1 MLFDEN
7 SFEITSKTL
16 AGFENLLAEDIVSIG
31 GTDIVVLNRA
41 VSFRGNLEILYKAN
55 LQIAT
60 ALKFL
65 IPIKRFH
72 CKDDKTL
79 YEQSIQI
86 EWEKFITPDM
96 TIAVDSTVNSDFFN
110 HANYVALKV
119 KDAIVDRM
127 RLHFGRRSD
136 VDSIN
141 PSVRIN
147 VYISGDE
154 CIISLDSSGD
164 SLHKRGYRISQTDAP
179 LNEVLAAGLVRL
191 SGWTGND
198 ILYDP
203 MCGSGTI
210 ATEAY
215 LLASNTPPGYFRS
228 FGFMKWKNYDPK
240 MWGRVKGNA
249 KKRIKS
255 IETEIHASDISETA
269 VDITLKNLSS
279 IGIQNKIKL
288 KRADFLSLR
297 PYYFRGITIIMNPPY
312 GERLDDDDD
321 VLFFYKQI
329 GNKLKE
335 VYKNSE
341 AWIFSGNLTALKHVG
356 LRHEVQHILFNG
368 PIECRYRKYKMYEGS
383 LKRKHFAY

>member
-1 MLFDEN
+1 LFDEN
-7 SFEITSKTL
+7 SFEITGKTL
-16 AGFENLLAEDIVSIG
+16 AGLENLLAEDIASIG
-31 GTDIVVLNRA
+31 GTDILVLKRA

-65 IPIKRFH
+65 IPIKKFH
-72 CKDDKTL
+72 CKTDKVL
-79 YEQSIQI
+79 YEQTIQI

-96 TIAVDSTVNSDFFN
+96 TIAVDSTINSDNFN

-136 VDSIN
+136 VDAIN
-141 PSVRIN
+141 PSVGIN
-147 VYISGDE
+147 VYISGEE

-191 SGWTGND
+191 SGWTGNN

-210 ATEAY
+210 VTEAY
-215 LLASNTPPGYFRS
+215 LLATQTAPGNYRS
-228 FGFMKWKNYDPK
+228 FGFMKWKNYDHAL
-240 MWGRVKGNA
+240 WGRVKGNA
-249 KKRIKS
+249 KKRIKTLA
-255 IETEIHASDISETA
+255 TEIYAGDISQKS
-269 VDITLKNLSS
+269 VDVTLKNLSS
-279 IGIQNKIKL
+279 IGLQNMIKV
-288 KRADFLSLR
+288 KKADFLSFR
-297 PYYFRGITIIMNPPY
+297 PHFPRGITIIMNPPY

-321 VLFFYKQI
+321 ILFLYKQI
-329 GNKLKE
+329 GDKLKE

-341 AWIFSGNLTALKHVG
+341 AWIFSGNLKALKHVG
-356 LRHEVQHILFNG
+356 LRHELQYILFNG
-368 PIECRYRKYKMYEGS
+368 PIECRYRKYEMYEGS
-383 LKRKHFAY
+383 RKRKYQVY